1 MPIAVTIL
9 RSCLVL
15 SLLTGCASLQSTA
28 SPDAAPTAAAATITP
43 AQPAAVQHSRS
54 LNQLTIYDDLNAG
67 DSQASRK
74 QAPVRPDGSLQPWA
88 LAWAQALKVQRQI
101 PVALTTSLLQNARY
115 NATAAKLM
123 APSKGRIKKSWVT
136 YKNRFVEPIR
146 IREGLAF
153 WHNYADTL
161 AQAEQQYG
169 VPASILVAIIGV
181 ETLYGKYTGDFN
193 VLEVLS
199 TLGFSY
205 PDDSRPERGE
215 LFRNQL
221 ADLIYLHSV
230 GQLDA
235 TSVEGSF
242 AGAMGLPQ
250 FMPGSLLRYAQDGD
264 HDGQINLHDSVADVS
279 ASIANFLLEHGW
291 VVGQPPF
298 LNVPLPAQPEKLVT
312 GGLEATLDWHT
323 LYPNQTPPAG
333 VTTALGIVN
342 LVDEPRNTVEY
353 RVATPSFFSITH
365 YNRSYFYATSVVE
378 LAKELEAAFKRGN

>member
-9 RSCLVL
+9 RSCLLL
-15 SLLTGCASLQSTA
+15 SLLTGCAAPQT
-28 SPDAAPTAAAATITP
+28 AAPTDSAPVAATITT
-43 AQPAAVQHSRS
+43 AAPAASTVQSGHRE
-54 LNQLTIYDDLNAG
+54 LVIYDDLNAG
-67 DSQASRK
+67 DSSASRR
-74 QAPVRPDGSLQPWA
+74 QPPVRADGSLQPWA
-88 LAWAQALKVQRQI
+88 AEWAQALEAQRQI
-101 PVALTTSLLQNARY
+101 PVAYTTALLQNANY

-136 YKNRFVEPIR
+136 YRNRFVEPIR

-153 WHNYADTL
+153 WRNHAETL
-161 AQAEQQYG
+161 AKAEQQYG

-221 ADLIYLHSV
+221 ADLIYLDQA
-230 GQLDA
+230 GILDA
-235 TSVEGSF
+235 SSVEGSF

-250 FMPGSLLRYAQDGD
+250 FMPGSLLRYARDGD
-264 HDGQINLHDSVADVS
+264 NDGKISLHDSIADVS

-291 VVGQPPF
+291 SVGQPPF
-298 LNVPLPAQPEKLVT
+298 LSVPLPSQPEKLVT
-312 GGLEATLDWHT
+312 GGLEATLNWSD
-323 LYPNQTPPAG
+323 LYPNQSAPNQLRSVP
-333 VTTALGIVN
+333 LGMVN
-342 LVDEPRNTVEY
+342 LVDEPRGTVEY

-365 YNRSYFYATSVVE
+365 YNRSYFYAASVVE
-378 LAKELEAAFKRGN
+378 LANALEAGMKKQ

>member
-9 RSCLVL
+9 RSCLL
-15 SLLTGCASLQSTA
+15 LALLTGCASPHSTPATDTAVAPSSVSAPA
-28 SPDAAPTAAAATITP
+28 SPVTT
-43 AQPAAVQHSRS
+43 VNSGHRE
-54 LNQLTIYDDLNAG
+54 LVIYEDLNAG
-67 DSQASRK
+67 SSSAARRQP
-74 QAPVRPDGSLQPWA
+74 PVRADGTLQPWA
-88 LAWAQALKVQRQI
+88 LEWAQALEAQRQI
-101 PVALTTSLLQNARY
+101 PVALTTSLLQQAKY

-136 YKNRFVEPIR
+136 YRNRFVEPIR
-146 IREGLAF
+146 IREGVAF
-153 WHNYADTL
+153 WRNHAETL
-161 AQAEQQYG
+161 AKAEQQYG

-221 ADLIYLHSV
+221 ADLIYLHQA
-230 GQLDA
+230 GILDA
-235 TSVEGSF
+235 SAVEGSF

-250 FMPGSLLRYAQDGD
+250 FMPGSLLRYAKDGD
-264 HDGQINLHDSVADVS
+264 NNGNINLHDSIADVS

-291 VVGQPPF
+291 VVGQPAF
-298 LNVPLPAQPEKLVT
+298 LDVPLPAQPESLVT
-312 GGLEATLDWHT
+312 GGLEATLNWNT
-323 LYPNQTPPAG
+323 LYPNQRAPGALASVP
-333 VTTALGIVN
+333 LGIVN
-342 LVDEPRNTVEY
+342 LVDEPRGTVEY

-365 YNRSYFYATSVVE
+365 YNRSYFYAASVVE
-378 LAKELEAAFKRGN
+378 LANALEAAMKK